1 MEGDEKLWWAKR
13 RLEEQTEGKQR
24 LITGTGGYLLVKVD
38 DSCLAACYFA
48 MVRHQKT
55 GRYHADV
62 KGYLRTFSGYCNG
75 TRLEQL
81 SEEISRLAA
90 LVKELETAQLSV
102 SEEELQEF
110 IRELEQPDKTAEG
123 EEREA

>member
-1 MEGDEKLWWAKR
+1 MEGTEKLWWAKQ

-24 LITGTGGYLLVKVD
+24 LITRTGGHLFVKVD

-48 MVRHQKT
+48 MVRNQKT
-55 GRYHADV
+55 RRYHADV

-75 TRLEQL
+75 TQLEQL
-81 SEEISRLAA
+81 SEEISGLAA
-90 LVKELETAQLSV
+90 LVKELEAAELSV

-110 IRELEQPDKTAEG
+110 NRELEQKDKTAERA
-123 EEREA
+123 EREA

>member
-1 MEGDEKLWWAKR
+1 MEGIEKLWWAKR

-24 LITGTGGYLLVKVD
+24 LITGAGGHLLVKVD

-48 MVRHQKT
+48 MVRNQKT
-55 GRYHADV
+55 GQYHADV

-81 SEEISRLAA
+81 SEEISGLAA
-90 LVKELETAQLSV
+90 LVKELEATQIRL
-102 SEEELQEF
+102 SEEELQKF
-110 IRELEQPDKTAEG
+110 IRELKQSGRTEQGEG
-123 EEREA
+123 KEA

>member
-1 MEGDEKLWWAKR
+1 MEGIEKLWWAKH

-24 LITGTGGYLLVKVD
+24 LIIGAGGHLFVKVD

-48 MVRHQKT
+48 MVKNQKT
-55 GRYHADV
+55 GQYHADV
-62 KGYLRTFSGYCNG
+62 KGYLRTFSGYRNG

-81 SEEISRLAA
+81 AEEISGLAA
-90 LVKELETAQLSV
+90 LVKELEGAQLSV
-102 SEEELQEF
+102 SEEELCRF
-110 IRELEQPDKTAEG
+110 CYELEIQETAEG

>member
-75 TRLEQL
+75 IRLEQL
-81 SEEISRLAA
+81 SEEISGLAA
-90 LVKELETAQLSV
+90 LVKELENAQLSV

>member
-1 MEGDEKLWWAKR
+1 MEGIEKLWWAKR

-24 LITGTGGYLLVKVD
+24 LIIGAGGHLLVKVA

-48 MVRHQKT
+48 MVRNQKT
-55 GRYHADV
+55 GQCHADV

-81 SEEISRLAA
+81 SEEISGLAA
-90 LVKELETAQLSV
+90 LVKELEGAQLRV

-110 IRELEQPDKTAEG
+110 IRELEQQDKTAEE

>member
-1 MEGDEKLWWAKR
+1 MEGTEKLWWAKQ

-24 LITGTGGYLLVKVD
+24 LIIGAGGHLFVKVD

-48 MVRHQKT
+48 MVRNQKT
-55 GRYHADV
+55 EQYHADV

-81 SEEISRLAA
+81 SEEISGLAA
-90 LVKELETAQLSV
+90 LVKELEAAQLCV
-102 SEEELQEF
+102 SEEELCRFCYEVETQE
-110 IRELEQPDKTAEG
+110 TAQG
-123 EEREA
+123 EDREA

>member
-1 MEGDEKLWWAKR
+1 MEEIERLWWAKR
-13 RLEEQTEGKQR
+13 RLEEQTEGKQS
-24 LITGTGGYLLVKVD
+24 LTIGAGGHLFVKVD

-48 MVRHQKT
+48 MVKNQKT
-55 GRYHADV
+55 GQYHADV
-62 KGYLRTFSGYCNG
+62 KGYLRTFSGYRNG

-81 SEEISRLAA
+81 AEEISGLAA
-90 LVKELETAQLSV
+90 LVKELEGAQLSV

-110 IRELEQPDKTAEG
+110 IRELEQQDKTAEG

>member
-1 MEGDEKLWWAKR
+1 MEGIEKLWWAKR
-13 RLEEQTEGKQR
+13 RLEEQTEGKQS
-24 LITGTGGYLLVKVD
+24 LTIGAGGHLFVKVD

-48 MVRHQKT
+48 MVKNQKT
-55 GRYHADV
+55 GQYHADV
-62 KGYLRTFSGYCNG
+62 KGYLRTFSGYRNG

-81 SEEISRLAA
+81 AEEISGLAA
-90 LVKELETAQLSV
+90 LVKELENAQLSV

-110 IRELEQPDKTAEG
+110 IRELEQPDKTVEG

>member
-1 MEGDEKLWWAKR
+1 MEGIEKLWWAKR
-13 RLEEQTEGKQR
+13 QLEEQTEGKQR
-24 LITGTGGYLLVKVD
+24 LIIGAGGHLFVKVD

-48 MVRHQKT
+48 MVKNQKT
-55 GRYHADV
+55 GQYHADV
-62 KGYLRTFSGYCNG
+62 KGYLRTFSGYRNG

-81 SEEISRLAA
+81 AEEISGLAA

>member
-81 SEEISRLAA
+81 SEEISGLAA

>member
-1 MEGDEKLWWAKR
+1 MEGTEKLWWAKQ

-24 LITGTGGYLLVKVD
+24 LIIGAGGHLFVKVD

-48 MVRHQKT
+48 MVKNQKT
-55 GRYHADV
+55 GQYHADV
-62 KGYLRTFSGYCNG
+62 KGYLRTFSGYRNG

-81 SEEISRLAA
+81 AEEISGLAA
-90 LVKELETAQLSV
+90 LVKELEAAQLSV
-102 SEEELQEF
+102 SEEELCRF
-110 IRELEQPDKTAEG
+110 CYELEIQETAEG

>member
-1 MEGDEKLWWAKR
+1 MEGIEKLWRAKH

-24 LITGTGGYLLVKVD
+24 LITGSGGHLFVKVD

-48 MVRHQKT
+48 MVRNQKT
-55 GRYHADV
+55 GQYHADV

-75 TRLEQL
+75 IRLEQL
-81 SEEISRLAA
+81 SEEISGLAA
-90 LVKELETAQLSV
+90 LVKELGGAQLSGR
-102 SEEELQEF
+102 EEGLCQF
-110 IRELEQPDKTAEG
+110 CYELETQETAEG

>member
-1 MEGDEKLWWAKR
+1 MEGTEKLWWAKQ

-24 LITGTGGYLLVKVD
+24 LIIGAGGHLFVKVD

-48 MVRHQKT
+48 MVKNQKT
-55 GRYHADV
+55 GQYHADV
-62 KGYLRTFSGYCNG
+62 KGYLRTFSGYRNG

-81 SEEISRLAA
+81 AEEISGLAA
-90 LVKELETAQLSV
+90 LVKELEAAQLSV

-110 IRELEQPDKTAEG
+110 IRDLEQQDKTAEG

>member
-1 MEGDEKLWWAKR
+1 MEGIEKLWRAKH

-24 LITGTGGYLLVKVD
+24 LITGSGGHLFVKVD

-48 MVRHQKT
+48 MVRNQKT
-55 GRYHADV
+55 GQYHADV

-75 TRLEQL
+75 IRLEQL
-81 SEEISRLAA
+81 SEEISGLAA
-90 LVKELETAQLSV
+90 LVKELEGAQLSV
-102 SEEELQEF
+102 SEEELCQF
-110 IRELEQPDKTAEG
+110 CYELETQETVEG

>member
-1 MEGDEKLWWAKR
+1 MEGIEKLWWAKR

-24 LITGTGGYLLVKVD
+24 LIMGSGEHLFVKVD

-48 MVRHQKT
+48 MVRNQKT
-55 GRYHADV
+55 GQYHADV

-81 SEEISRLAA
+81 SGEISGLAA
-90 LVKELETAQLSV
+90 LVKELEGAQLSA
-102 SEEELQEF
+102 SEEELCRF
-110 IRELEQPDKTAEG
+110 CYELETQETAEG
-123 EEREA
+123 EERKA

>member
-75 TRLEQL
+75 IRLEQL
-81 SEEISRLAA
+81 SEEISGLAA
-90 LVKELETAQLSV
+90 LVKELEGAQLSV
-102 SEEELQEF
+102 SEEELCQF
-110 IRELEQPDKTAEG
+110 CYELETQETAEG